1 MKRLNILFFGL
12 MLLLPLSAQIRGN
25 NIVVSVYPDHKDWNY
40 KTGEKAT
47 FTIEVRK
54 SATLLSNV
62 TVDIEAGPVMYPDNR
77 KTVTLKDGATKWT
90 GTMNKPGSTASR
102 LRPTSQARTTRASAR
117 QASPPRSSL
126 HTAMS
131 LKTSTTSGRK
141 HSTKHARTTL
151 TLRAGYF
158 PSAAQRM
165 PTSMR

>member
-90 GTMNKPGSTASR
+90 GTMNKPGFYRVKATAHVAGKDYEGLCTAGFS
-102 LRPTSQARTTRASAR
+102 
-117 QASPPRSSL
+117 PRSSL
-126 HTAMS
+126 HTARS
-131 LKTSTTSGRK
+131 LKTLTRSRRK

>member
-25 NIVVSVYPDHKDWNY
+25 NIVVSICPDHKDWNY

-47 FTIEVRK
+47 FTVEVRK

-90 GTMNKPGSTASR
+90 
-102 LRPTSQARTTRASAR
+102 AR
-117 QASPPRSSL
+117 
-126 HTAMS
+126 
-131 LKTSTTSGRK
+131 
-141 HSTKHARTTL
+141 
-151 TLRAGYF
+151 
-158 PSAAQRM
+158 
-165 PTSMR
+165 